1 MPSVKSPLRC
11 DVTRNFSLS
20 CFFRIVSNFFSSSI
34 RFSRTNLLSRI
45 LSNVSATMSLHSLS
59 SGVIAMLLLLER
71 AVDALL
77 VEQD

>member
-20 CFFRIVSNFFSSSI
+20 CFFRIVSNFFSISI

-45 LSNVSATMSLHSLS
+45 FSNDSATMSLHSLS
-59 SGVIAMLLLLER
+59 SAVIGMVVGVSV
-71 AVDALL
+71 VDALL